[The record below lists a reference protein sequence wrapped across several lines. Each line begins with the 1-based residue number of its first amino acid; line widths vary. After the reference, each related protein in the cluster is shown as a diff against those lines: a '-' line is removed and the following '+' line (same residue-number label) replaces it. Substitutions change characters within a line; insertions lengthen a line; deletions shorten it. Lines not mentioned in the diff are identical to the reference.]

1 MYDPN
6 KVDVVVASFT
16 VTGIA
21 DSIVKVT
28 RITED
33 LYKSQVGLYGETLWS
48 KQFDRRA
55 NLTFSLYQNSPA
67 NAKLYLFSLSPIA
80 LPVLIKNTTDG
91 KYLAGGSDARVL
103 RRPNV
108 EYKAAAAPWIWT
120 IQVNDYMEAFLAS
133 GKVSI

>member
-1 MYDPN
+1 MYDAKKIN
-6 KVDVVVASFT
+6 IVVADFT
-16 VTGIA
+16 VTGFA

-28 RITED
+28 RVTED

-80 LPVLIKNTTDG
+80 LPVMIKNTTDG

-103 RRPNV
+103 KRPNV
-108 EYKAAAAPWIWT
+108 EYKKDAAPWIWT
-120 IQVNDYMEAFLAS
+120 IQVNDFMEAFLAS
-133 GKVSI
+133 GKVGL